1 MWKPSSTDTGFDEV
15 FDPIQPSVKAV
26 PPPKPVRQ
34 HTLRRSP
41 IMSPD
46 ESPPM
51 RHKLVIASVT
61 STSPT
66 DHLIPIH
73 GSSSPGVPSYLENGS
88 PAHTIPGT
96 RSPEHDN
103 LDSEAQKGEK
113 AAGIRKPSP
122 SASSPQDIVDHSES
136 PVPRTDSHSHSPTAE
151 SNLTRSSSGSSTSS
165 ASARKP
171 PPPPK
176 PKRLS
181 QKGRPTP
188 PPAVANKPLESP
200 LEEKEKETEP
210 PTVVPAGNKPPPKPT
225 RSKYRTLRIESG
237 KKTQEAEETKSKTF
251 GGRTHRSLDE
261 NDPEVLPIKPSLLF
275 DRSGSDGSISR
286 TERMSERIGSA
297 GSLPG
302 TPEGLR
308 KPKPLP
314 KPKLLMKV
322 SPASSRTA
330 SEEPAVPQALETLLC
345 EKLSE
350 EGIDL
355 TQIPYSSVV
364 SEGS

>member
-1 MWKPSSTDTGFDEV
+1 
-15 FDPIQPSVKAV
+15 
-26 PPPKPVRQ
+26 
-34 HTLRRSP
+34 
-41 IMSPD
+41 
-46 ESPPM
+46 M

-73 GSSSPGVPSYLENGS
+73 SSSAPGVPSYLENGS
-88 PAHTIPGT
+88 PVHMIPGT
-96 RSPEHDN
+96 HSPELDHS
-103 LDSEAQKGEK
+103 DSEAQKGKK
-113 AAGIRKPSP
+113 AAGIRKPSH
-122 SASSPQDIVDHSES
+122 SASSPQDIVEHSES
-136 PVPRTDSHSHSPTAE
+136 PVPRTDSHSHSPTPLQRDNEQGPPPSGE

-165 ASARKP
+165 TSARKP

-181 QKGRPTP
+181 QKGRPTS
-188 PPAVANKPLESP
+188 PPAVANKPLASQ
-200 LEEKEKETEP
+200 LEEKEKEKETEP

-237 KKTQEAEETKSKTF
+237 KKTQEAEETKSKTL
-251 GGRTHRSLDE
+251 GSRTHRSLDE

-286 TERMSERIGSA
+286 TERTSERIGST

-330 SEEPAVPQALETLLC
+330 SEEPAIPQTLETLLC

-355 TQIPYSSVV
+355 TQTPYSSVV
-364 SEGS
+364 SEGSYM